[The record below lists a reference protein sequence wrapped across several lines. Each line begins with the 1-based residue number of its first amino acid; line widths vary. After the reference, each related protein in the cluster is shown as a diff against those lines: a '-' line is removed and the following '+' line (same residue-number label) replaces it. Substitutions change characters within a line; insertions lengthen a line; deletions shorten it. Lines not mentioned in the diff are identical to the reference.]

1 MLVLHKRS
9 EILDKVKDYVN
20 SFWNLSKINFY
31 DPCRNDFIEVNSVF
45 KVFEE
50 LNITKQK
57 YENVLKLSAS
67 TTAIH

>member
-1 MLVLHKRS
+1 MLLLHKKN

-31 DPCRNDFIEVNSVF
+31 GPCRNDFIEVNSVF

-50 LNITKQK
+50 LNIT
-57 YENVLKLSAS
+57 
-67 TTAIH
+67 